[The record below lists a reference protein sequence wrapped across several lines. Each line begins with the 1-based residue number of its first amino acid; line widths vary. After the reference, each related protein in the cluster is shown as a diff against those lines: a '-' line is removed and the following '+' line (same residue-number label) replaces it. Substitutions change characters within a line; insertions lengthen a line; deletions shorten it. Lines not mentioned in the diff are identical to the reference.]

1 MENQQDVAQ
10 TQNASPKAKQ
20 NLKFF
25 LSGFGVLAILVLV
38 GVLGLGLYRVYAKA
52 GTDKFALT
60 VAKALRL
67 PALKVYGQTVA
78 YSDYADDLKAIHV
91 MQAFDKKNNGPTA
104 NLTEDQMSDQVLW
117 RLVNNVL
124 VTQLAKEYGLKAEQ
138 KDVDDLKTKILQQF
152 KSADEANKELF
163 DRYGWNL
170 SVYEEKVMRPFVL
183 QTKLAEKLQTDETL
197 RAKVKTV
204 AESVLKD
211 LKAGADFGQVAAK
224 YGEDGTAQVAG
235 SLGWFQAGEM
245 VPAFEDAVFAL
256 KKGEMTQNLVE
267 TEFGYHIIKLDDRK
281 TEKGK
286 DAKGKTIDV
295 EKVSASHILFR
306 YPSLEKYL
314 DTEAK
319 NLVENNLV
327 HFYLKVHSPFVKAAI
342 TK

>member
-1 MENQQDVAQ
+1 MENSE
-10 TQNASPKAKQ
+10 NSKK

-25 LSGFGVLAILVLV
+25 LVGLGALIILALA
-38 GVLGLGLYRVYAKA
+38 GVLGFGIYRVYAKTGA
-52 GTDKFALT
+52 DKFALT
-60 VAKALRL
+60 VANVLRL
-67 PALKVYGQTVA
+67 PTLKVYGQTVS
-78 YSDYADDLKAIHV
+78 YTDYVDDLKAIHV

-104 NLTEDQMSDQVLW
+104 NLTENQMSDQVLW

-124 VTQLAKEYGLKAEQ
+124 VAQLAKEYGLKAEQ

-152 KSADEANKELF
+152 KSADEANKELS

-170 SVYEEKVMRPFVL
+170 DVYEQKVMRPFVL
-183 QTKLAEKLQTDETL
+183 QTKLDEKLSADETL

-211 LKAGADFGQVAAK
+211 LKAGADFAAVAAK

-235 SLGWFQAGEM
+235 SLGWFQKGEM

-306 YPSLEKYL
+306 YPSLTKYL

-319 NLVENNLV
+319 SLVENNLV
-327 HFYLKVHSPFVKAAI
+327 RFYLKVHNPFVK
-342 TK
+342 TVGGK